1 MWWLERGARNSV
13 FLLEYEPDEENCKD
27 DKGDLSL
34 LVKNVRM
41 SNLTLI
47 SDFTKLV

>member
-1 MWWLERGARNSV
+1 MVAGKKDHKLI
-13 FLLEYEPDEENCKD
+13 FLLVYEPDEENCKD

-41 SNLTLI
+41 SNLTPI